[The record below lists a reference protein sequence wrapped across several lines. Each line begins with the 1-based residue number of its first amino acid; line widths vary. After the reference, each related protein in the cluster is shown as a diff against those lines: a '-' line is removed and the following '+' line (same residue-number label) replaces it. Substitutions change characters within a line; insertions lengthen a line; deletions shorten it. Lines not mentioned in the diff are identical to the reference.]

1 MRKPLPLGEV
11 ALQSNDGEGKP
22 VSQKY
27 LHSDKHWLLSERC
40 YRCAFCFMI
49 ASLPSQAL
57 RASSPKG
64 RALAKRETFRHAS
77 ASPRQGRW
85 HAAGVTERFCSA
97 AAHGQAHLRT
107 TSQSRCRSTAP
118 LVGGAS
124 GEEAKRCAAPCPL
137 YKYTEN
143 LPQNWGGA
151 GKTRKNRFSSC
162 QTGQNALFYSHSLT
176 I

>member
-118 LVGGAS
+118 LVG
-124 GEEAKRCAAPCPL
+124 EPLAKRRSAAPHPVLCTNTPKTCP
-137 YKYTEN
+137 KT
-143 LPQNWGGA
+143 GA
-151 GKTRKNRFSSC
+151 ETVKTQKNRFSSC

>member
-22 VSQKY
+22 VFQKY

-40 YRCAFCFMI
+40 YRCAFCFTI

-57 RASSPKG
+57 RASSPMG
-64 RALAKRETFRHAS
+64 RAL
-77 ASPRQGRW
+77 
-85 HAAGVTERFCSA
+85 TERFRSA

-118 LVGGAS
+118 LVG
-124 GEEAKRCAAPCPL
+124 EPLAKRESCAPCPL

-143 LPQNWGGA
+143 PIGKGRSA
-151 GKTRKNRFSSC
+151 GKTRKNQFSSC
-162 QTGQNALFYSHSLT
+162 KTGQNALFYSHSLT